1 MLGFCCIR
9 YGKAQDN
16 VNRQRK
22 GRLNPHHP
30 APLLEIRPGQAQL
43 PAACRRR
50 AGGQTLDRR
59 AHQLGLRRVS
69 TIERLRRR
77 FVEQGFDTALHG
89 KQREPLR
96 EKLLDG
102 RAEAALIAL
111 RCSDPPQGHRQWSLR
126 LLADRMVAL
135 KHVEHMSHESVR
147 QLLKK
152 TSSSPGR

>member
-1 MLGFCCIR
+1 MAKHRIKLTDKERADLAHIIR
-9 YGKAQDN
+9 HRSSKSAQVRCSYLLLAADEQGDKRWTDERIGSAYGAS
-16 VNRQRK
+16 
-22 GRLNPHHP
+22 
-30 APLLEIRPGQAQL
+30 
-43 PAACRRR
+43 
-50 AGGQTLDRR
+50 
-59 AHQLGLRRVS
+59 VS

-77 FVEQGFDTALHG
+77 FVEEGFDTALHG
-89 KQREPLR
+89 KKREPLR

-135 KHVEHMSHESVR
+135 EHVPHMSHESVR